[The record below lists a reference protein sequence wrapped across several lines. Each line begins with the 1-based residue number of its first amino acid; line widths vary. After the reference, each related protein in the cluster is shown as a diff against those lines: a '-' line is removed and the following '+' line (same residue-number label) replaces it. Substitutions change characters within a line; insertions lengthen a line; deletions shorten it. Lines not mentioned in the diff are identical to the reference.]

1 MRVAGLL
8 FAMREV
14 QGRLDELEGAVR
26 QFADAQPAM
35 PVWRCA
41 LSCVYLQTGRE
52 DDLRREYEHFAVDGF
67 TALPRDNLWM
77 PALAFLA
84 QVCQHFGDAERAPRL
99 RELLEPYA
107 GRNVIT
113 PDVAYF
119 GPVDR
124 FLALLAAT
132 EGEREQA
139 AAWFAS
145 ARALAEQVGA
155 TPTLA
160 RIEAEEE
167 AALGDRPRPAPATA
181 GDAGPAAALAGPRSL
196 RRHGDVWEFASGA
209 TSFHL
214 KDAKGVQHLALLLA
228 NPGQE
233 FHALDLAGGATAAP
247 AAGGLP
253 DQEMTIRARGQD
265 DAGPLLDAEAK
276 AQYRERVSE
285 LQEEL
290 EEAEAFNDPERAS
303 RAREELEFIGAELS
317 AAVGLGG
324 RDRKTGGSAERARV
338 NVTRA
343 LKGTVDRIADYD
355 AALGHHLRTCVR
367 TGTFCVYDPG
377 PGSDPWDID
386 STS

>member
-1 MRVAGLL
+1 
-8 FAMREV
+8 
-14 QGRLDELEGAVR
+14 
-26 QFADAQPAM
+26 M

-41 LSCVYLQTGRE
+41 LSSVYLQTGRE
-52 DDLRREYEHFAVDGF
+52 DDLRREYEHFAKDDF
-67 TALPRDNLWM
+67 STLPRDNLWM
-77 PALAFLA
+77 PALSFLTQA
-84 QVCQHFGDAERAPRL
+84 CHHFGDAERAPRL
-99 RELLEPYA
+99 RELLEPYS

-132 EGEREQA
+132 QGDREQA

-145 ARALAEQVGA
+145 ARALAQHMGA
-155 TPTLA
+155 KPTLA
-160 RIEAEEE
+160 RIDAEEA
-167 AALGDRPRPAPATA
+167 AALGDHPRPAPSARDGAPPATA
-181 GDAGPAAALAGPRSL
+181 AEPRRL
-196 RRHGDVWEFASGA
+196 RRHGDVWEFESG
-209 TSFHL
+209 TNSFHL
-214 KDAKGVQHLALLLA
+214 KDAKGLQHLALLLA

-233 FHALDLAGGATAAP
+233 FHALDLVGGATAAP

-253 DQEMTIRARGQD
+253 DQEMTIRGRGQD
-265 DAGPLLDAEAK
+265 DSGPLLDAEAK
-276 AQYRERVSE
+276 AQYRQRISE

-290 EEAEAFNDPERAS
+290 EEAQEFHDPERAS
-303 RAREELEFIGAELS
+303 RAREELDFIEAELS

-355 AALGHHLRTCVR
+355 EALGHHLRTCIR

-377 PGSDPWDID
+377 PGSDPWEID
-386 STS
+386 SSS

>member
-1 MRVAGLL
+1 
-8 FAMREV
+8 
-14 QGRLDELEGAVR
+14 
-26 QFADAQPAM
+26 M

-52 DDLRREYEHFAVDGF
+52 DELRREYEHFAVDGF

-84 QVCQHFGDAERAPRL
+84 QACHHFGDSERAPRL

-124 FLALLAAT
+124 FLGLLAAT
-132 EGEREQA
+132 EGDRERA
-139 AAWFAS
+139 AAWFDS

-155 TPTLA
+155 GPTLA
-160 RIEAEEE
+160 RIDAEEE
-167 AALGDRPRPAPATA
+167 AALGEKPRPAPAAA
-181 GDAGPAAALAGPRSL
+181 GREVPAAAPAEPRSL
-196 RRHGDVWEFASGA
+196 RRHGDVWEFASGSA
-209 TSFHL
+209 SFHV
-214 KDAKGVQHLALLLA
+214 KDAKGLQYLALLLA

-233 FHALDLAGGATAAP
+233 FHALELAGGGTAAP

-253 DQEMTIRARGQD
+253 DQEMTIRGRGQD

-290 EEAEAFNDPERAS
+290 EEAEAFNDPERVS
-303 RAREELEFIGAELS
+303 RAREELEFIEAELS

-355 AALGHHLRTCVR
+355 AALGHHLRTCIR